1 VYETLNSQPGR
12 LGEFADFGQAGGSD
26 VTAAIAAVG
35 NTIVGTTRA
44 ITESQ
49 VLKQQSRDQRK
60 VAIHVATENTKK
72 LALQTTG
79 ATEQAKID
87 VQKVKATYG
96 SITKLVLGG
105 GAVFASLMLAG
116 AFAYALVKGDEGEYE
131 YEYEYAT

>member
-1 VYETLNSQPGR
+1 MYESIRRQPSR

-49 VLKQQSRDQRK
+49 VLKQQSKDQRV
-60 VAIHVATENTKK
+60 VAVTVAVENTKK
-72 LALQTTG
+72 LQIQTTG
-79 ATEQAKID
+79 ATEQARIG

-96 SITKLVLGG
+96 SISKLVISG

-116 AFAYALVKGDEGEYE
+116 AFAYALVKTDEGEFE
-131 YEYEYAT
+131 YEYQYAT

>member
-1 VYETLNSQPGR
+1 MYQSIKSQPSR

-60 VAIHVATENTKK
+60 VAVHVATENTKK
-72 LALQTTG
+72 LGISTRG
-79 ATEQAKID
+79 ATEQAKLE

-116 AFAYALVKGDEGEYE
+116 ALAYTLAKGDEGEYE

>member
-1 VYETLNSQPGR
+1 MYETLNSQPSR
-12 LGEFADFGQAGGSD
+12 LGEFADFGQVGGSD
-26 VTAAIAAVG
+26 VTAAISAVSNG
-35 NTIVGTTRA
+35 VVGAIRA
-44 ITESQ
+44 VTESQ
-49 VLKQQSRDQRK
+49 VLKQQSRDNRK

-72 LALQTTG
+72 LSLQTAG
-79 ATEQAKID
+79 ATEQAKIE

-116 AFAYALVKGDEGEYE
+116 AFAYALIKGDEGEYE

>member
-1 VYETLNSQPGR
+1 MYVSSKSQPSR
-12 LGEFADFGQAGGSD
+12 LGEFADFGQVGGSD
-26 VTAAIAAVG
+26 VTAAISAVG

-49 VLKQQSRDQRK
+49 VLKQQSKDQRK

-72 LALQTTG
+72 LSISTG
-79 ATEQAKID
+79 GAVEQAKIE

-105 GAVFASLMLAG
+105 GAVFASIMLAG
-116 AFAYALVKGDEGEYE
+116 GFAYALVKGDEGEYE